1 MDTNKDRQKYAEY
14 GEGEYGIN
22 AGRGCLTLLAAIAI
36 VAALISMLPQ

>member
-22 AGRGCLTLLAAIAI
+22 VGRGVATLLLALAL
-36 VAALISMLPQ
+36 AALLISILPQ